1 MTKFAGWIVAAFAI
15 IAVVVTGIELNKTRD
30 QLDEAR
36 ALLDQQH
43 SQLESF
49 ASLHADAEAARARI
63 EGLDTDLT
71 EMQTA
76 LEAAEAAVSAA
87 TPEAEPV
94 EPSIDEETPESG
106 AGDGAE
112 PSGMDTEA
120 IAKAQMGALTDI
132 MYGDLFAQ
140 LALPAETQDAV
151 RGLIADA
158 ILEQQQL
165 TVNAFR
171 AGDRMAPD
179 VQREKDAIDA
189 ALRDK
194 LAAALSPQELA
205 SYDAYQTTAE
215 QHMYENIL
223 MGQLAMISPNLT
235 SENRDVTRQVLAEE
249 LVIAINGFESSDQ
262 PYTLTAFNDAQ
273 LAALHAGLER
283 MGTVLDEEQ
292 YGQVEQFVTMAETT
306 FNAMKQSEAIGQNQ

>member
-1 MTKFAGWIVAAFAI
+1 MTKFAGWIVAAMAI
-15 IAVVVTGIELNKTRD
+15 VAVGVTGIELNKTRD

-87 TPEAEPV
+87 
-94 EPSIDEETPESG
+94 SEST
-106 AGDGAE
+106 DTAE
-112 PSGMDTEA
+112 PSPGDEMEDAEEDTGSGASKIDPET
-120 IAKAQMGALTDI
+120 IARAQMGALTEI
-132 MYGDLFAQ
+132 MYGDLYTQ
-140 LALPAETQDAV
+140 LALPAETKTQVHDLLTDAFQ
-151 RGLIADA
+151 
-158 ILEQQQL
+158 EQQNM
-165 TVNAFR
+165 TVSAFR

-262 PYTLTAFNDAQ
+262 PYTL
-273 LAALHAGLER
+273 
-283 MGTVLDEEQ
+283 
-292 YGQVEQFVTMAETT
+292 
-306 FNAMKQSEAIGQNQ
+306 